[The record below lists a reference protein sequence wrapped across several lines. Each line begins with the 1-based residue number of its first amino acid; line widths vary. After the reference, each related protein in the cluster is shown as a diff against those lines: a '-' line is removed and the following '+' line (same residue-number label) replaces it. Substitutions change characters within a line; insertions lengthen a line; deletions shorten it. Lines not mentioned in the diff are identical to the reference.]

1 MATVSSSYD
10 GQQPHRL
17 LTGANS
23 LPTNDPTAPPS
34 GPPAS
39 PKPSTSAG
47 ATSNSGPH
55 SSTAAGTKASARRS
69 TGHVDVAPVAEL
81 AKRVIGN
88 VELAIVGKRKQLV
101 LSLVAWLSG
110 GHILLEDV
118 PGVAKTMLARALAK
132 SLGCQ
137 FKRVQ
142 CTPDLLPTDVTGTSI
157 FNQKVSEFE
166 FRAGPVFT
174 QILLADEIN
183 RATPRTQAS
192 LLEAMAEGRVT
203 VDGNTYTLKPPFLVI
218 ATQNPVDH
226 EGTFPL
232 PEAQLDRFLMR
243 FSLGYPTVEEEM
255 RMLDMLQFTHPIDT
269 IGAVATAEQLVKAQS
284 TIRDVHVDPRV
295 RHYILQVVH
304 ETRHNE
310 NLALG
315 GSPRATIALFRCSQ
329 AMAAIRGRSFVLPDD
344 VKKIIAPVMNHRLI
358 LRPESRLR
366 KLTTEQVLEDILGEI
381 AVPTI
386 QS

>member
-1 MATVSSSYD
+1 MTDAPPVVDRTA
-10 GQQPHRL
+10 GA
-17 LTGANS
+17 GANV
-23 LPTNDPTAPPS
+23 P
-34 GPPAS
+34 
-39 PKPSTSAG
+39 
-47 ATSNSGPH
+47 
-55 SSTAAGTKASARRS
+55 AAGGAAN
-69 TGHVDVAPVAEL
+69 VAAVSEL
-81 AKRVIGN
+81 AKRLIAN
-88 VELAIVGKRKQLV
+88 VEHAIVGKRKQLV

-110 GHILLEDV
+110 GHLLLEDV

-132 SLGCQ
+132 SVGCK

-157 FNQKVSEFE
+157 FNQKNAEFE

-192 LLEAMAEGRVT
+192 LLEAMAEGCVT
-203 VDGNTYTLKPPFLVI
+203 VDGTTHVLEKPFLVI

-243 FSLGYPTVEEEM
+243 FTLGYPSMDEEM
-255 RMLDMLQFTHPIDT
+255 RMLELMQHTHPIDRLEP
-269 IGAVATAEQLVKAQS
+269 VATAQDLILAQAE
-284 TIRDVHVDPRV
+284 IRKVHVDPRV
-295 RHYILQVVH
+295 RQYFLQIVDQ
-304 ETRHNE
+304 TRHNGD
-310 NLALG
+310 LALG
-315 GSPRATIALFRCSQ
+315 GSPRATIALFRCGQ
-329 AMAAIRGRSFVLPDD
+329 AMAAIRGRGFVTPDD
-344 VKKIIAPVMNHRLI
+344 IKRVLGPVMNHRLI

-366 KLTTEQVLEDILGEI
+366 KVTTESVLQEIVSEI

-386 QS
+386 QA

>member
-1 MATVSSSYD
+1 MSDVPPVVSAAVSSGLPATD
-10 GQQPHRL
+10 PGQSP
-17 LTGANS
+17 ANV
-23 LPTNDPTAPPS
+23 
-34 GPPAS
+34 
-39 PKPSTSAG
+39 
-47 ATSNSGPH
+47 
-55 SSTAAGTKASARRS
+55 AA
-69 TGHVDVAPVAEL
+69 VADL
-81 AKRVIGN
+81 AKRVISN

-110 GHILLEDV
+110 GHLLLEDV

-132 SLGCQ
+132 SVGCE

-157 FNQKVSEFE
+157 FNQKNAEFE
-166 FRAGPVFT
+166 FRPGPVFT

-192 LLEAMAEGRVT
+192 LLEAMAEGCVT
-203 VDGNTYTLKPPFLVI
+203 VDGTTNTLEKPFLVI

-243 FSLGYPTVEEEM
+243 FSLGYPSMDEEM
-255 RMLDMLQFTHPIDT
+255 RMLEMLQHTHPVDRLE
-269 IGAVATAEQLVKAQS
+269 AVADAKDLIAAQRE
-284 TIRDVHVDPRV
+284 IRKVHVDPRV
-295 RHYILQVVH
+295 RQYFLQIIDQ
-304 ETRHNE
+304 TRRHDD
-310 NLALG
+310 LALG
-315 GSPRATIALFRCSQ
+315 GSPRATIALFRCGQ
-329 AMAAIRGRSFVLPDD
+329 AMAAIRGRGFVTPDD
-344 VKKIIAPVMNHRLI
+344 IKRVLAPVMNHRLI

-366 KLTTEQVLEDILGEI
+366 KITTDGVLQEIVSLI

-386 QS
+386 EA